1 MSQGAW
7 VLRPE
12 RFHLRWDVVQLD
24 TQLPPDHLAR
34 VVWTLA
40 SGLDLSKFYVPI
52 KARDEGGRL
61 SSSRLKREHF
71 F

>member
-12 RFHLRWDVVQLD
+12 RFQLRWDVVLLD
-24 TQLPPDHLAR
+24 TQLPPDRLAR

-40 SGLDLSKFYVPI
+40 SGLDPSEFYARI
-52 KARDEGGRL
+52 KARDEVAGC
-61 SSSRLKREHF
+61 HPVV
-71 F
+71 